1 MESYVTDKEI
11 MILHINYEEEKPFP
25 LKRID
30 IKAAEKKQKQKEFF
44 KGSLYRGHF
53 IYISGGRS
61 DIVLRFKYSYF

>member
-11 MILHINYEEEKPFP
+11 IILYIKYEEEKPFP

-44 KGSLYRGHF
+44 PNDKLS
-53 IYISGGRS
+53 IP
-61 DIVLRFKYSYF
+61 KAPP